1 MKSYKPSSSDI
12 ESLYMVQKYENLIN
26 FQIKESRFIKIGFY
40 ISLGVALVMT
50 IFYSKN
56 DLWSALVVPLIL
68 FSFFYFMDK
77 KYRPNL
83 SDKIRQIDVIL
94 KTVKCYYKV
103 ENGKVYIIQ
112 EDGKRIE
119 INQF

>member
-12 ESLYMVQKYENLIN
+12 ESLYMVQKYEDQIN
-26 FQIKESRFIKIGFY
+26 TQIKESRFVKIGFY

-50 IFYSKN
+50 IFYFN
-56 DLWSALVVPLIL
+56 NELWTALVVPLIL
-68 FSFFYFMDK
+68 FSFFYFMNK
-77 KYRPNL
+77 KYSSNL
-83 SDKIRQIDVIL
+83 SDKIRQSDEIL
-94 KTVKCYYKV
+94 KTVECYY
-103 ENGKVYIIQ
+103 EIGNGKVYIIQ